1 MDVGELRQW
10 PDAKQKWLGRGSF
23 GEVFRALYCGTPAA
37 VKELLTGNDQMAAV
51 RREAREELKKE
62 IGILSALRHPNIV
75 CMIAFD
81 SKYIVMDMYQGNA
94 RKLRSLG
101 DVAIV
106 GRDCMRGISYMHLHD
121 KCVVHGD
128 IKPDNILV
136 NYDSNGNISKAA
148 LGDVGLARACATA
161 LRDRGFQGTPG
172 YTPMP
177 NPVVDSMHDVYALAV
192 SLLDAFLGKDPGDVH
207 ASNSEHNLDDNT
219 SSFLTQIPD
228 PAYKDVISIMLSTY
242 SRNKMAKT
250 KKGELLRDIIFD
262 WDSIT
267 NNLYANSGM
276 SSVGSSDQSMDALT
290 AMSISNSSHY

>member
-1 MDVGELRQW
+1 
-10 PDAKQKWLGRGSF
+10 
-23 GEVFRALYCGTPAA
+23 
-37 VKELLTGNDQMAAV
+37 MAEV

-101 DVAIV
+101 DMAIV
-106 GRDCMRGISYMHLHD
+106 GRDCMRGVSYMHLHG

-136 NYDSNGNISKAA
+136 NYDANGNVSKAA

-172 YTPMP
+172 YTSMP
-177 NPVVDSMHDVYALAV
+177 NPVVDSMHDVYSLAV

-207 ASNSEHNLDDNT
+207 ASNDKYSLDDNT
-219 SSFLTQIPD
+219 SSFLTQLSD
-228 PAYKDVISIMLSTY
+228 SAYRDVVSKMLSTY
-242 SRNKMAKT
+242 IRNKGSKAE
-250 KKGELLRDIIFD
+250 KGELLRDIMFG
-262 WDSIT
+262 WDSIA

-276 SSVGSSDQSMDALT
+276 SQISIPSGQSVDPLT
-290 AMSISNSSHY
+290 AMSVVNTSY